1 MRVDQAGH
9 DPLPAGIDHL
19 HGPAIL
25 ELHVGRQGADAL
37 DPVAL
42 DDDGIVARGRLAG
55 AVDQGAVADHQGL
68 LARGGG
74 HDDPPIQVWRTRRY
88 LQTRADVNKRLT
100 APGSAPNGR
109 PVAAGLGAGGRARI
123 IGRLTFRARHAA
135 KGPEN
140 GR

>member
-25 ELHVGRQGADAL
+25 ELHVRRQGADAL

-88 LQTRADVNKRLT
+88 LQTGTDVNKRLT
-100 APGSAPNGR
+100 APNGGAGR
-109 PVAAGLGAGGRARI
+109 CGLGCRRPRADH
-123 IGRLTFRARHAA
+123 RAIDISGTAC
-135 KGPEN
+135 G
-140 GR
+140 